1 MLFNYAY
8 FLGILKEQGIR
19 IEVAITA
26 VPRDRNVTPQEE
38 SPKEVERVVGGL
50 QTVTIL
56 CGDSS
61 VSDADASKM

>member
-1 MLFNYAY
+1 MLFNYTY

-38 SPKEVERVVGGL
+38 SSKEVERVVGGL

-56 CGDSS
+56 CSDSS
-61 VSDADASKM
+61 VSDADASKV